1 LERKWALCTYK
12 QNNPV
17 RCPATE
23 QPIQFAV
30 NRLFGLFKSSL
41 TIRGLHVQFR
51 VADKRFA
58 ESRSEY
64 KAPDDP
70 GFIRERHNDYHIRRK
85 LELWRGRHPLQGS
98 TPRPGDI
105 KVRSNDYLCLAG
117 HPHIIESEIAA
128 LRAGGHGDAVSRV
141 WIHHERDV
149 IREFEQR
156 VAALMQAEDAV
167 VCSSG
172 YTANVGLLQSFA
184 AKGRPVFL
192 DMKAHIS
199 LHEGVVSAGAT
210 PVPFRHNDPASLER
224 MLAQYGPGLV
234 AVDALYSTDGDL
246 APLKDFVEICER
258 YGAALVVDETHSFG
272 AQGPNGAGLVVAAG
286 LAERVHF
293 RTVGLSKAVASR
305 GGIVACSRRNAEYFR
320 YESLPAIFSTSV
332 MQHEVAGFAA
342 VLDVFETE
350 GWRRRTLHANH
361 AYLKAGLDKLGY
373 NVEASKTQII
383 ALEAGDIRQ
392 TTALRDALESRGVF
406 GAIFFPPAT
415 PEKRCLIR
423 FTVNCGLAR
432 RDLDRILEVC
442 ADIREEVGMAEWRST
457 RRKAANAAR
466 NAGEQP
472 ALDVCVASG
481 ARHDW
486 QLDDE
491 RRSDIGRGLTRDR
504 AAATFHNHP
513 AE

>member
-1 LERKWALCTYK
+1 M
-12 QNNPV
+12 
-17 RCPATE
+17 
-23 QPIQFAV
+23 
-30 NRLFGLFKSSL
+30 
-41 TIRGLHVQFR
+41 QFR
-51 VADKRFA
+51 VADKRFV
-58 ESRSEY
+58 EQKSEFT
-64 KAPDDP
+64 APKDP
-70 GFIRERHNDYHIRRK
+70 RFVRERLNDYYVRRK
-85 LELWRGRHPLQGS
+85 IELWRGRHPLQGR
-98 TPRPGDI
+98 TPGRDDI

-117 HPHIIESEIAA
+117 HPHVIESEIAA
-128 LRAGGHGDAVSRV
+128 LRAGGHGDSVSRV
-141 WIHHERDV
+141 WVHHERDI
-149 IREFEQR
+149 IRDFEQR
-156 VAALMQAEDAV
+156 VAALMKAEDAV
-167 VCSSG
+167 LCSSG

-184 AKGRPVFL
+184 SKGAPVFL

-199 LHEGVVSAGAT
+199 LHEGVLSAGAK
-210 PVPFRHNDPASLER
+210 PILFRHNDPTSLER
-224 MLAQYGPGLV
+224 MLAAHGPGLV

-258 YGAALVVDETHSFG
+258 HGAALIVDETHSFG

-305 GGIVACSRRNAEYFR
+305 GGVVVCSRRNAEYFR

-332 MQHEVAGFAA
+332 MQHEVAGFDA
-342 VLDVFETE
+342 VLDIFENE
-350 GWRRRTLHANH
+350 GWRRKALHANH
-361 AYLKAGLDKLGY
+361 AYLKTGLDRLGY

-423 FTVNCGLAR
+423 FTVNCGLSR
-432 RDLDRILEVC
+432 RELDRIIAAC

-457 RRKAANAAR
+457 KRKAADAAKTAESENAPALAR
-466 NAGEQP
+466 NGVP
-472 ALDVCVASG
+472 NG
-481 ARHDW
+481 MRHDR
-486 QLDDE
+486 QLYDE
-491 RRSDIGRGLTRDR
+491 GSSGVGLGLAGDR
-504 AAATFHNHP
+504 ATAAFNNHP